1 MASALD
7 QIIERQHGVSL
18 GEPARNGGPAPTQ
31 SERYALAHPDGF
43 TYLSRTVCGIPE
55 VAVFAAA
62 ERAGLQVCLVGPP
75 GTGKTSAFR
84 AYDPAGIVVECD
96 EGTSAETL
104 IGGFVPTPGGHFRW
118 DDREL
123 TIAAREGRRI
133 LLDEVVAVDPRVLCR
148 LHALFDARRRI
159 TLKEHEGEVVE
170 ARQGFWPML
179 AYNPDLPGMELPDP
193 LRSRFHLHIEVG
205 TDYGALH
212 TEPHELRRVER
223 AEDVPAPEAAAG
235 GRGEGLLG
243 IDRRIVDA
251 AQKLDEDR
259 RRGLVGWAP
268 QLREL
273 SHLAQVERAFGLD
286 FALRNLVSGARA
298 EHREP
303 LAECLHAVVGEE
315 LDLRPLCFD

>member
-1 MASALD
+1 MATALD

-18 GEPARNGGPAPTQ
+18 AAPVTSGSGQTQ
-31 SERYALAHPDGF
+31 PERYALAHPDGF
-43 TYLSRTVCGIPE
+43 TYLSRTVCAIPE
-55 VAVFAAA
+55 IAVFAAA

-123 TIAAREGRRI
+123 TRAAREGRRI

-170 ARQGFWPML
+170 ARPGFWPML

-205 TDYGALH
+205 TDYEALRIDPAKL
-212 TEPHELRRVER
+212 TVLASAQELEPREAPSENGR
-223 AEDVPAPEAAAG
+223 AGSA
-235 GRGEGLLG
+235 LG
-243 IDRRIVDA
+243 VDRRIVDA
-251 AQKLDEDR
+251 ARKLDEDR

-273 SHLAQVERAFGLD
+273 SHLAQVERTFGLD
-286 FALRNLVSGARA
+286 FALRNLVSGARP

-303 LAECLHAVVGEE
+303 LTETLHSVVGEE